1 MGILISLFE
10 ATIKGANAVFENL
23 VELTFVRADN
33 PERKVVL
40 RAHLDDDMVDYA
52 IEAAKK
58 LGLGPDE
65 EFGLSTPRGRPI
77 RIVGRSVRDV
87 VTSQGTVF
95 YVASRDMLGR

>member
-1 MGILISLFE
+1 MFGNE
-10 ATIKGANAVFENL
+10 

-33 PERKVVL
+33 PERRVVL

-65 EFGLSTPRGRPI
+65 EFGLSTARGRPI
-77 RIVGRSVRDV
+77 RIVDRTVRDIV
-87 VTSQGTVF
+87 ASGETVF